1 MGTKMFKIG
10 SFEEDIVA
18 EMHKTLISSQLENK
32 FSLDKLTKAAEFINT
47 AAELLDDTG
56 FTVEADML
64 TTVLKRLAN
73 EPGADVYPNHAVHDT
88 TEEALANT
96 RYAGDAASPDQVIV
110 EPLEQDIEVA
120 PRVTASEPEWK
131 QFQAMAAYVTAK
143 AKKKV

>member
-1 MGTKMFKIG
+1 MGTKMFKTG

-18 EMHKTLISSQLENK
+18 AMHKTLISSQLDNK
-32 FSLDKLTKAAEFINT
+32 LSLEKLSKAAEFINT

-73 EPGADVYPNHAVHDT
+73 EQVADVYPNHAIHDT
-88 TEEALANT
+88 TEEALAASH
-96 RYAGDAASPDQVIV
+96 YPGDLSSPDQVIV
-110 EPLEQDIEVA
+110 EPLEQEIEVA
-120 PRVTASEPEWK
+120 PRVEASVPEYK
-131 QFQAMAAYVTAK
+131 QFQAMAAYVAAK